1 MHLKWRLDKALRSK
15 EVPNEHLPFTF
26 SCCCPQAEQII
37 DADRISSPPKRQWLY
52 RVATSPSMWQAWLM
66 AKSNLTA
73 REKSR
78 QERERAKSLE
88 DRSRQ
93 VMRKAAQLQQKTQQ
107 DDIRQAAAGIAKEVG
122 NGK

>member
-1 MHLKWRLDKALRSK
+1 MGLGENDGQTPVSTFPAAVGHSEYPQFAIQGIAKSLR
-15 EVPNEHLPFTF
+15 
-26 SCCCPQAEQII
+26 I
-37 DADRISSPPKRQWLY
+37 
-52 RVATSPSMWQAWLM
+52 WQAGLM
-66 AKSNLTA
+66 AKSKVTA

-93 VMRKAAQLQQKTQQ
+93 LMRKAAQLRQKPQHE
-107 DDIRQAAAGIAKEVG
+107 DIRPSAAGIAEKAG

>member
-1 MHLKWRLDKALRSK
+1 
-15 EVPNEHLPFTF
+15 
-26 SCCCPQAEQII
+26 
-37 DADRISSPPKRQWLY
+37 
-52 RVATSPSMWQAWLM
+52 M
-66 AKSNLTA
+66 AKSKLTA

-107 DDIRQAAAGIAKEVG
+107 DDIRQAAAGIAKQD
-122 NGK
+122 GKGK